1 MSIKISLLFTFL
13 LGITVNIF
21 AQTIPEVTIKDIQYT
36 NPDSLGAYFVDF
48 EPGPLADSTVTVTGV
63 VMVPPYKNH
72 TAADGTIIYIGS
84 LAGFYM
90 EDLNNPEWGGIL
102 VYIENPDNYPAFQS
116 LDSGTVVKVT
126 GVVTYYMSSTQIT
139 TELALTGFDG
149 SEVIDV
155 VNRPS
160 PVVLTLDSLK
170 EIGTSNSKATA
181 EKWEGVYVEIRDVRT
196 LDRNWTTGGFRI
208 IDDNNT
214 IASIY
219 TRSNYIY
226 SATPPNDGT
235 VLDYVRGYIE
245 MRSEDAGGI
254 SICPM
259 YVDEIKAAQFPPTI
273 TDITRDPVLV
283 TPGQIVTISSKII
296 DADGSV
302 VNAKLY
308 WRKNSGVNNE
318 VDMTATS
325 DTTYEAVIPSQPDS
339 CVVDF
344 FITSEDDQGNI
355 AVIPADTAKGR
366 YFYLVLDRALTIQ
379 DVQYSKFGS
388 GYSGYNNYEVTVRG
402 IVTADT
408 SYINGNETGTAS
420 SPAVYIQNGSGPWSG
435 IRIFGTEADNTDHG
449 DDVTITGIVNENYG
463 VTQIGTTGSGVVVTV
478 NSTGNTLPEPT
489 TISTAEID
497 DLPGSSV
504 QAEQWEGVL
513 VKVKNVTVNS
523 ENADG
528 DPGPDEGSGGNRNYG
543 DILVA
548 DTSDSNVRIDL
559 EDGGRYQEYH
569 NYWLPYLENKAIR
582 IYQGDTFESITGIVW
597 YSFSHYK
604 IIPRINEDF
613 VGHVSSV
620 DNNTN
625 ASPYQYKLSQNYPN
639 PFNPG
644 TRINYT
650 IKEPGMVTLKV
661 YNILGQ
667 EVATIVNE
675 VKSAGSYHVNFD
687 ASKLSSGIYLYRLN
701 ANGFIQTKKMIL
713 IK

>member
-308 WRKNSGVNNE
+308 WRKDSGVNNE

-366 YFYLVLDRALTIQ
+366 YFYLVLDRPLTIQ

-435 IRIFGTEADNTDHG
+435 IRIFGTEADNTSHG

-489 TISTAEID
+489 TITTAEID
-497 DLPGSSV
+497 DLPGGSV

-513 VKVKNVTVNS
+513 VKVENVTVTN

-569 NYWLPYLENKAIR
+569 NYWLPYLENQPIR

-675 VKSAGSYHVNFD
+675 VKSAGSYHLNFD

>member
-308 WRKNSGVNNE
+308 WRKDSGVNNE

-366 YFYLVLDRALTIQ
+366 YFYLVLDRPLTIQ

-435 IRIFGTEADNTDHG
+435 IRIFGTEADNTSHG

-489 TISTAEID
+489 TITTAEID
-497 DLPGSSV
+497 DLPGGSV

-513 VKVKNVTVNS
+513 VKVENVTVTN

-569 NYWLPYLENKAIR
+569 NYWLPYLENQPIR

>member
-1 MSIKISLLFTFL
+1 MSIKISLLFAFL
-13 LGITVNIF
+13 LGIMVNVF

-36 NPDSLGAYFVDF
+36 NPDSVGNYFVDF
-48 EPGPLADSTVTVTGV
+48 KPGPLADSTVTVTGV

-102 VYIENPDNYPAFQS
+102 VYISNPANYPAFQS

-126 GVVTYYMSSTQIT
+126 GVVTYYMTSTQIT

-155 VNRPS
+155 VNRPA

-170 EIGTSNSKATA
+170 DIGTSNSKATA
-181 EKWEGVYVEIRDVRT
+181 EKWEGVYVEMRNVT
-196 LDRNWTTGGFRI
+196 VFDRNWTTGGFRI

-214 IASIY
+214 VVSIY

-226 SATPPNDGT
+226 SATPPNDNAE
-235 VLDYVRGYIE
+235 LEYIRGYIE

-254 SICPM
+254 VINPM
-259 YVDEIKAAQFPPTI
+259 YVDEIKVAQLPPTI
-273 TDITRDPVLV
+273 TDITRKPVLV
-283 TPGQIVTISSKII
+283 APGQTVTVSSKII
-296 DADGSV
+296 DTDGSV
-302 VNAKLY
+302 ANAKLY
-308 WRKNSGVNNE
+308 WRKDSGVNNE
-318 VDMTATS
+318 IDMTATS

-344 FITSEDDQGNI
+344 FITSEDDLGNI
-355 AVIPADTAKGR
+355 AVIPADTARGR
-366 YFYLVLDRALTIQ
+366 YFYLVLDRPLTIQ
-379 DVQYSKFGS
+379 DVQFSPFGS
-388 GYSGYNNYEVTVRG
+388 GLSGFNNYEVKVSG

-435 IRIFGTEADNTDHG
+435 IRIFGTEADNTNHG
-449 DDVTITGIVNENYG
+449 DDVTVTGIVDENYG

-478 NSTGNTLPEPT
+478 NSTGNSLPEPVT
-489 TISTAEID
+489 LSTSEID
-497 DLPGSSV
+497 DLPGGSV

-513 VKVKNVTVNS
+513 VKFENLTVTD

-528 DPGPDEGSGGNRNYG
+528 DPGPDTTGKRNYG

-548 DTSDSNVRIDL
+548 DASNSNVRIDL

-569 NYWLPYLENKAIR
+569 NYWLPYLENQPIR

-675 VKSAGSYHVNFD
+675 VKSAGSYHLNFD